1 MNESGMNDLFILEK
15 YSDTMF
21 VLWTTP
27 SKQKHL
33 GDIIFDISAGWV
45 YVLDEEEVNTG
56 YFTSPFLR
64 AIAGKL
70 DDLNAELFKEIPEP
84 VVTQC

>member
-1 MNESGMNDLFILEK
+1 MSEPSMNDMFILEK

-45 YVLDEEEVNTG
+45 YILDEEDVNAG

-64 AIAGKL
+64 AVADKL
-70 DDLNAELFKEIPEP
+70 DELNAELFKDFPR
-84 VVTQC
+84 C

>member
-1 MNESGMNDLFILEK
+1 MNDLFILEK

-27 SKQKHL
+27 SKQRHL
-33 GDIIFDISAGWV
+33 GDIIFDISVGWV
-45 YVLDEEEVNTG
+45 YILDEDDANVG

-64 AIAGKL
+64 AIADKL
-70 DDLNAELFKEIPEP
+70 DELNAELFKGFPDAQ
-84 VVTQC
+84 V